1 MEELIAKLDAEITAV
16 LDMALPLR
24 EQLAEAEAKLAKL
37 IAGKAALTGQAAP
50 APRNPYKTLATGRK
64 PGSGRP
70 GTRIEAVCKA
80 LEEKGPLAYSDLTRE
95 AGINNNVQLSHIFK
109 SRPDWFTQVN
119 GKGSAYTLTEAG
131 RNRHKTEAAA

>member
-1 MEELIAKLDAEITAV
+1 MEELIAKLDDEITAV

-37 IAGKAALTGQAAP
+37 IAGKAALTGQSVP
-50 APRNPYKTLATGRK
+50 APRKHGKTLAMGRK

-80 LEEKGPLAYSDLTRE
+80 LEEKGPLTFSDLIRE
-95 AGINNNVQLSHIFK
+95 SGIKHDAQFHQIMK